1 MFKFLKKKFKNFE
14 EAIEE
19 EVKKA
24 VEELPEEE
32 KVVAREDA
40 EAVPESK
47 PKSKSKDISEKAK
60 KKVEEE
66 LKKTLELEKEISEK
80 KKAAALSISEKKLE
94 ELMWDLEMGLLE
106 ADVALPVVEDIKNS
120 VKSQLPYISRK
131 NAGKA
136 VEETL
141 KKAIGKILS
150 SSEKNFD
157 DFLKESS
164 KPVVLMFVGV
174 NGTGK
179 TTSIAK
185 LAYRLKKQGMSCVM
199 GACDTFR
206 PGAIEQLE
214 LHANKVGAKIIKH
227 AAGTDPAAVAYDAIE
242 HAKAK
247 YKDVVLLDTAG
258 RMQTN
263 VNLMDEM
270 KKIKKVAKPDMI
282 IFVGDALTGND
293 AVEQARKFDEVVGI
307 DGIILNKVD
316 ADAKGGAALSIAYTI
331 GKPLLFIGTGQGY
344 DDQIVFTPEWMIERL
359 FD

>member
-24 VEELPEEE
+24 VETLPDEE
-32 KVVAREDA
+32 AGNGGA
-40 EAVPESK
+40 EAAADEIATAPESK
-47 PKSKSKDISEKAK
+47 SKKISEKAK

-66 LKKTLELEKEISEK
+66 LRKSLELEKEIGEK
-80 KKAAALSISEKKLE
+80 KKASLAISEKKLE

-141 KKAIGKILS
+141 RKAIEKILS
-150 SSEKNFD
+150 TSEKNFD
-157 DFLKESS
+157 EFLKESK

-185 LAYRLKKQGMSCVM
+185 LAYRLKKQGFSCIL

-214 LHANKVGAKIIKH
+214 LHANKIGVKLIKH
-227 AAGTDPAAVAYDAIE
+227 DAGTDPAAVAYDAIE

-270 KKIKKVAKPDMI
+270 KKIKKVANPDMI

-344 DDQIVFTPEWMIERL
+344 DDQIVFTPDWMIKRL